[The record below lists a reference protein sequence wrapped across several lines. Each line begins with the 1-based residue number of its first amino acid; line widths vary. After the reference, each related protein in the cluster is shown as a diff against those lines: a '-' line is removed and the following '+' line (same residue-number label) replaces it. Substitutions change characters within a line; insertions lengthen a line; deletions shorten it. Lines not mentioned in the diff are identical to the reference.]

1 MVMVLF
7 GTMESHH
14 LVMLSPL
21 LSPYRTVG
29 VSRYLGSAIDLQG
42 WLLRRCLT
50 HINRVCGRTYRPR
63 DPEIHR
69 LCGLAGVE
77 WPEPVP
83 KRSGSSSSHLE
94 SPDEFDDDLGEE
106 QEFESETDEAEDYEE
121 EGQKQL
127 CHLNT

>member
-1 MVMVLF
+1 M
-7 GTMESHH
+7 
-14 LVMLSPL
+14 

-29 VSRYLGSAIDLQG
+29 VSRYLGSTIDLQG

-63 DPEIHR
+63 DPEIRR
-69 LCGLAGVE
+69 LCGIAGVE

-94 SPDEFDDDLGEE
+94 SPDEFDDDDDDDWEE
-106 QEFESETDEAEDYEE
+106 EEEEFETDDEFEDCEQ

-127 CHLNT
+127 WHLNT